1 MGTSRNVDMSATQD
15 TIKIVTPVTDTEMES
30 QTEDSTAD
38 DNVESAT
45 PVEAPKVVK
54 VKRGR
59 SKKYMKTRSQVDKTK
74 LYDPFSAIELI
85 KKLSYS
91 KFSGSL
97 EAHGVIRT
105 EGTSVEVSFPH
116 STGKVVRV
124 AVVSDELLSQIE
136 AGVIEFDMLVSSPQY
151 MGKLAKFARLL
162 GPRGLMPNPRN
173 NTVTDDPEK
182 RKKELE
188 SGKTTVKSEKKA
200 PLIHVSIGKLNQDT
214 KELVENLQ
222 TLIKS
227 FKGELLKLSLSG
239 SMSPGVKVSLE
250 NKEAA

>member
-15 TIKIVTPVTDTEMES
+15 TIKIVTPVTDPDME
-30 QTEDSTAD
+30 TTTD
-38 DNVESAT
+38 DASAEVET

-59 SKKYMKTRSQVDKTK
+59 SKKYMKTRAQVDKTK

-105 EGTSVEVSFPH
+105 VGASAEVTFPH

-124 AVVSDELLSQIE
+124 AIVDDEVLAQIE
-136 AGVIEFDMLVSSPQY
+136 QGVIEFDILVSSPQY

-173 NTVTDDPEK
+173 HTVTDDPEK

-188 SGKTTVKSEKKA
+188 SGKVTVKGEKKA
-200 PLIHVSIGKLNQDT
+200 PLIHLTIGKLSQDT

-222 TLIKS
+222 TLMNS
-227 FKGELLKLSLSG
+227 FKGELLKLSISG
-239 SMSPGVKVSLE
+239 SMSPGLKVSLE
-250 NKEAA
+250 QKELSK